1 MKERPKLTV
10 TTSSSGIQRRKNGRI
25 RINLEAYF
33 VFNEKKYDTTVLDI
47 GTGGA
52 ALLASI
58 PFYKG
63 ETIQLYFNLG
73 SELMCIEGKVT
84 RISGKIFVVK
94 FEDISETD
102 ASKIQLFINLKVY
115 GRD

>member
-25 RINLEAYF
+25 RVNLEAYF
-33 VFNEKKYDTTVLDI
+33 IFNEKKYDTTILDI

-63 ETIQLYFNLG
+63 EAIQLYFNLG
-73 SELMCIEGKVT
+73 GTLMSLQGRIT
-84 RISGKIFVVK
+84 RTTGKIFVIK
-94 FEDISETD
+94 FDTIDESD

-115 GRD
+115 GR